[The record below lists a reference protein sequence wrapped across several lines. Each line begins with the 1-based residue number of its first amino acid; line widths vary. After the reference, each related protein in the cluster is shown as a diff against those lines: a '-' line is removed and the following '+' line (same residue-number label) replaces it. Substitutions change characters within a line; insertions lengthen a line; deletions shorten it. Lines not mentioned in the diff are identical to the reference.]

1 MTVGEVEYMND
12 REKVYHN
19 SKSRICAK
27 KKKHECRS
35 VLATVY
41 PLGILMKKIS
51 RYGNLLAIPPC
62 LSGSSSII
70 RLPPIHLTKQA

>member
-27 KKKHECRS
+27 KKKNMN
-35 VLATVY
+35 VD
-41 PLGILMKKIS
+41 
-51 RYGNLLAIPPC
+51 PC
-62 LSGSSSII
+62 
-70 RLPPIHLTKQA
+70 

>member
-27 KKKHECRS
+27 ERN
-35 VLATVY
+35 
-41 PLGILMKKIS
+41 IM
-51 RYGNLLAIPPC
+51 
-62 LSGSSSII
+62 
-70 RLPPIHLTKQA
+70 